1 MDCSITGFPVLHHL
15 PELAQTHVH
24 WVGDAIQP
32 SHPVVPFSSYHQS
45 VPISGSFQMSQ
56 LHIRWPKYW
65 RFSFSISSPN
75 EYSGLISF
83 WIDWFDLLAVQE
95 TLKSFLQHYN
105 SKAINS
111 SALSCLYDP
120 TFTSIH
126 DYWKHHSFDYIWTF
140 IGKVISLLLN
150 MLSRFILAFLPRS
163 KCHLI
168 SWLQSPSTVILE
180 PKKIKSSS
188 FPRSSLETSHIHKP
202 LHCALTFQK

>member
-126 DYWKHHSFDYIWTF
+126 DYWKHHSFDYTDLF
-140 IGKVISLLLN
+140 
-150 MLSRFILAFLPRS
+150 LAKWCLCF
-163 KCHLI
+163 LI
-168 SWLQSPSTVILE
+168 SKKQASFNFVVAATVCSDFGVQE
-180 PKKIKSSS
+180 NKICHCFLFFLICLPWSDGTRCCDLS
-188 FPRSSLETSHIHKP
+188 FFICFFVL
-202 LHCALTFQK
+202 